1 MAEQQALSDAIALL
15 NQTTTNLTNQ
25 MGTLVDFNTTFSARL
40 GSVEQTLTSIQTTQT
55 NLSNAQNVVSSRLDT
70 LSSARGTAY
79 QRRLFA
85 TLAQNRSGNTQTT
98 PTGQP
103 ANNQAAVGD
112 GSNPTGEEIPQ
123 VQENLPVYDGFLMEN
138 PDVTF
143 SDDFIKVRQELDEMK
158 SKFHQATSSA
168 PEIDRVIKET
178 RRTPFTSRISNL
190 RIKDSRKVNLPTY
203 DGKGDPKNH
212 LAAFQIAAGRIDLEP
227 DEEDAGY
234 YKLFSENLSGSA
246 LLWFT
251 QLEPVTI
258 DSFKELSSAFLKQYS
273 MFMEKATSDADLW
286 NLTQGQNEPLRKYIA
301 KFKEVIAKISGVSH
315 TAALSA
321 LRNGLWHES
330 RFWEELIVNR
340 PSTIQDALFR
350 ASNWM
355 EAEEEK
361 LSLAKKHRP
370 SKLAVANPTKKFEP
384 KDQKRFNLATNA
396 VGKPSP
402 NRGRYNPPNTWVRD
416 ESAYCDIHKVNGHS
430 TKDCSVLKKHLTELW
445 TTEELANFNIEE
457 FVESYH
463 KEKEESEA
471 SNPPEKKQKPNG
483 PGTLNTP
490 KKMIDVIMGGS
501 KLCRDSIRSIKRHKK
516 SAAIQTVMGFQSNEQ
531 TPSISFDNSDTQGLT
546 GPHDDALMIT
556 LDVANFEVT
565 RCLIDTGSSVD
576 LIFLST
582 LQRMGISKADIVG
595 PPAPLVAFTSDTSM
609 SLGNIKLPVLAAGVP
624 KIVKFIVFDR
634 PAAYNI
640 ILETPWIYQMKAI
653 PSTYH
658 QWNKKFRWDDQCE
671 AAFDQL
677 KTYLTTPPVLSKPE
691 SDEKLYLY
699 ISVSNHFVS
708 GVLVRED
715 RGDQKPIFYI
725 SKSLTSPETRY
736 TMMEKLALA
745 VVISAR
751 KLRPY
756 FQSHPIEVLTSH
768 PLRSIL
774 YGPSQSG
781 RLAKWAIE
789 LSEYD
794 IEYKSQTSAKAQVLA
809 DFLTELPLDDEILIE
824 TESTWKLHVDGSSS
838 KQGSGIGIR
847 IKTPTKKIIEQ
858 SFRLMFPAS
867 NNEAEY
873 EALLAGPRLA
883 LAIGAEKIIAY
894 CDFQLVVNQFAGD
907 YEAKAPRMEAYLSAV
922 KKLAGKFKEFELVR
936 IPRGENTSAD
946 ALAAL
951 ASTSDPEL
959 KRVIPV
965 ECIASRSISD
975 EETGNDNIL
984 EDEHIKTPE
993 LKSGNEN
1000 SSLVVTRSRVKSQ
1013 GDKLTPP
1020 SELPKRKPRRKLKD
1034 QEVPIKEPSRTEQSL
1049 PDLTSNEEVL
1059 ETVEDPDIPSE
1070 PEPRKFIF
1078 KDNTSANDWGADWRM
1093 HAPLIHQPS
1102 EFLSSISAPYP
1113 FMRWSMDIVGLV
1125 HRSTRGV
1132 QYLLVLT
1139 DYVSK
1144 WIEAEAYINIKDSVV
1159 KTFLWKHIICRYGV
1173 PYEIVTDN
1181 GPQFISNDFEDFCS
1195 AWRIKLSYSTPRYPQ
1210 GNGQAEASNKTILS
1224 NFKKRLSARKGGWY
1238 DELLPMLW
1246 AYRTTPRRATGET
1259 PFSLVYGMEAVV
1271 PAELN
1276 VPGLRRSEAPLNE
1289 ELNSK
1294 LLEDVLDTVDE
1305 RRDQSL
1311 IRLQNYQQL
1320 TARYYN
1326 SKLKNRPLNVGDFV
1340 LRRVFDNTKEE
1351 GAGKLGINWEDPYQI
1366 TEKV

>member
-1 MAEQQALSDAIALL
+1 MSEQQALNDAIALL
-15 NQTTTNLTNQ
+15 NHTTTNLTNQ
-25 MGTLVDFNTTFSARL
+25 MGTLVDTNTTFSGRL
-40 GSVEQTLTSIQTTQT
+40 DSIEQTLTSIKTSQT

-70 LSSARGTAY
+70 LPSVRAAAY
-79 QRRLFA
+79 QRRLFL
-85 TLAQNRSGNTQTT
+85 TPAQNRFVNTQTP

-103 ANNQAAVGD
+103 VSNQAAVGD
-112 GSNPTGEEIPQ
+112 GTNPTGKEIPQ
-123 VQENLPVYDGFLMEN
+123 VQENPAIDDGFLMEN
-138 PDVTF
+138 TDVTF

-168 PEIDRVIKET
+168 PEIDRVIEET

-203 DGKGDPKNH
+203 NGKGDPKNH
-212 LAAFQIAAGRIDLEP
+212 LATFQIAAGRIDLEL

-234 YKLFSENLSGSA
+234 CKLFSENLSGSA

-251 QLEPVTI
+251 QLEPGNI

-301 KFKEVIAKISGVSH
+301 KFKEVIAKILGVSH
-315 TAALSA
+315 TAVLSA

-330 RFWEELIVNR
+330 RFREELIVNR

-370 SKLAVANPTKKFEP
+370 AKLAVRNPTKKFEP
-384 KDQKRFNLATNA
+384 KDQKWFNPATNV

-402 NRGRYNPPNTWVRD
+402 NRRRYNSPNTWVRD
-416 ESAYCDIHKVNGHS
+416 ESVYCDNHKVNGHS
-430 TKDCSVLKKHLTELW
+430 TKDYSVLKKHLTELW
-445 TTEELANFNIEE
+445 AAGELANFNIEE

-483 PGTLNTP
+483 PGTPNTP
-490 KKMIDVIMGGS
+490 KKRIDVIMGGS

-516 SAAIQTVMGFQSNEQ
+516 SAAIQTVM
-531 TPSISFDNSDTQGLT
+531 
-546 GPHDDALMIT
+546 
-556 LDVANFEVT
+556 DVANFEVT

-582 LQRMGISKADIVG
+582 LQRMGISKADIIG

-624 KIVKFIVFDR
+624 KIVEFIVFDR

-640 ILETPWIYQMKAI
+640 ILGTPWIYQMKAI

-658 QWNKKFRWDDQCE
+658 Q
-671 AAFDQL
+671 
-677 KTYLTTPPVLSKPE
+677 S
-691 SDEKLYLY
+691 
-699 ISVSNHFVS
+699 
-708 GVLVRED
+708 
-715 RGDQKPIFYI
+715 
-725 SKSLTSPETRY
+725 
-736 TMMEKLALA
+736 
-745 VVISAR
+745 
-751 KLRPY
+751 
-756 FQSHPIEVLTSH
+756 
-768 PLRSIL
+768 
-774 YGPSQSG
+774 
-781 RLAKWAIE
+781 
-789 LSEYD
+789 
-794 IEYKSQTSAKAQVLA
+794 
-809 DFLTELPLDDEILIE
+809 
-824 TESTWKLHVDGSSS
+824 
-838 KQGSGIGIR
+838 
-847 IKTPTKKIIEQ
+847 
-858 SFRLMFPAS
+858 
-867 NNEAEY
+867 
-873 EALLAGPRLA
+873 
-883 LAIGAEKIIAY
+883 
-894 CDFQLVVNQFAGD
+894 
-907 YEAKAPRMEAYLSAV
+907 YLSAV
-922 KKLAGKFKEFELVR
+922 KKLTGKFKEFELVR

-959 KRVIPV
+959 KQVISV
-965 ECIASRSISD
+965 ECISSRSISD

-984 EDEHIKTPE
+984 EAEHIETPE
-993 LKSGNEN
+993 LNSGNEN
-1000 SSLVVTRSRVKSQ
+1000 SSLVTRSRAKSQ
-1013 GDKLTPP
+1013 DEKLTPQP
-1020 SELPKRKPRRKLKD
+1020 ELPKRKPRRKLQD
-1034 QEVPIKEPSRTEQSL
+1034 QEVPTKEPSRTEQSL
-1049 PDLTSNEEVL
+1049 PDITNNEEVL
-1059 ETVEDPDIPSE
+1059 VTVENDPDIPSE
-1070 PEPRKFIF
+1070 PEPRKFTL
-1078 KDNTSANDWGADWRM
+1078 KDNTSANDWMAEWRVPIKNFILNGELQSNKWKARKLRIISAKYCIIKESLYKRGVSDPYFLCIFGPEVEIVTSEVHEGLCGSHSSGRAMAFKIKRLGYFWPTMISDCIDYAKRCKKCQM

-1102 EFLSSISAPYP
+1102 EFLSSISALYP
-1113 FMRWSMDIVGLV
+1113 FMRWSMDIVGPM

-1139 DYVSK
+1139 DYFSK

-1173 PYEIVTDN
+1173 LYEIVTDN

-1195 AWRIKLSYSTPRYPQ
+1195 SWGIKLSYSTPRYPQ
-1210 GNGQAEASNKTILS
+1210 GNGQAEASNKTILG
-1224 NFKKRLSARKGGWY
+1224 NLKKRLNARK
-1238 DELLPMLW
+1238 
-1246 AYRTTPRRATGET
+1246 
-1259 PFSLVYGMEAVV
+1259 VV
-1271 PAELN
+1271 LAELN
-1276 VPGLRRSEAPLNE
+1276 VLGLRRSETPLNE

-1294 LLEDVLDTVDE
+1294 LLEDVLDTIDE

-1326 SKLKNRPLNVGDFV
+1326 SKLKNRPLNIGDFV

-1351 GAGKLGINWEDPYQI
+1351 GTGKLGINWEGPYQI
-1366 TEKV
+1366 IEKI